1 MCLRDSRSRI
11 CSPAPAATFCR
22 FLVTA
27 HFTNYELVHLVINA
41 TVLAVLLLAKL
52 PEMHGV
58 RLLGFNRAHDAEE

>member
-1 MCLRDSRSRI
+1 L
-11 CSPAPAATFCR
+11 CR